1 MCKGGWGFLIRD
13 HLGYVAAAG
22 YGPANFLLNAQHAE
36 ALACLKALE
45 QAASLGLQRV
55 ILESDAINVVNALG
69 GSYFDRSFLS
79 TMFR

>member
-1 MCKGGWGFLIRD
+1 MCKGSWGFVIRD

-22 YGPANFLLNAQHAE
+22 YSPVNFLLNAQHAE